1 MNKLAL
7 LQSFVRVVELA
18 SFTQAGNT
26 LGLPKSTVSQ
36 HIQTLEGVLGA
47 RFLHRTTRRV
57 TPTQDG
63 LVLYDRARDVL
74 ASMEELDGLFRQQ
87 GPVLAGR
94 LRVDMPTAFAR
105 IEVFPRLGEF
115 LQAHPA
121 IQVEISC
128 TDRLVDVVREG
139 FDCVVRIGQLNDD
152 NLVARRLGKLRMVN
166 CASPAYLRG
175 YGVPDTPDDL
185 DRHVLIDYIQI
196 LGSQSEGFVYQHHGR
211 RVSRQMP
218 VRVTVNNADAYE
230 AACLNGLGII
240 QVPVARY
247 VELFT
252 RGLLVEIMPDYLP
265 PPMDITLLYAHRHH
279 LPPRV
284 KVFMDWLADLIAPG
298 VYSASPNAAQ

>member
-26 LGLPKSTVSQ
+26 LGLPKPTVSE
-36 HIQTLEGVLGA
+36 HIQSLEGVLGA
-47 RFLHRTTRRV
+47 RLLHRTTHRV

-105 IEVFPRLGEF
+105 LEVFPRLGEF

-128 TDRLVDVVREG
+128 TDRRVDVVREG

-152 NLVARRLGKLRMVN
+152 TLVARRLGKLRMVN
-166 CASPAYLRG
+166 CASPAYLRA
-175 YGVPDTPDDL
+175 YGVPVTPADL
-185 DRHVLIDYIQI
+185 DRHVLIDYVQV
-196 LGSQSEGFVYQHHGR
+196 LGSQSEGFVYQQHGR
-211 RVSRQMP
+211 LVSRQMP

-230 AACLNGLGII
+230 ATCLNGLGII

-247 VELFT
+247 VGLFT
-252 RGLLVEIMPDYLP
+252 RGLLVKIMPDYLP
-265 PPMDITLLYAHRHH
+265 PPMDITLLYAHRRH

-298 VYSASPNAAQ
+298 VCPASPDAAR

>member
-7 LQSFVRVVELA
+7 LQSFVWVVELA

-26 LGLPKSTVSQ
+26 LGLPKSTVAE

-47 RFLHRTTRRV
+47 CLLHRTTRRV

-87 GPVLAGR
+87 GPVPDGR

-105 IEVFPRLGEF
+105 LEVFPRLGEF

-128 TDRLVDVVREG
+128 TDRRGDVVRKG

-152 NLVARRLGKLRMVN
+152 NLVARRLGKLRMIN
-166 CASPAYLRG
+166 YASPAYLRA
-175 YGVPDTPDDL
+175 YGVPVTPADL
-185 DRHVLIDYIQI
+185 DRHVLIDYVQV
-196 LGSQSEGFVYQHHGR
+196 LGSQSEGFVYQQHGR
-211 RVSRQMP
+211 MVSRQMP

-247 VELFT
+247 IGLFT
-252 RGLLVEIMPDYLP
+252 SGQLVEILPYYLP
-265 PPMDITLLYAHRHH
+265 PPMDITLLYAHRRH

-284 KVFMDWLADLIAPG
+284 KVFIDWLADLIAPC
-298 VYSASPNAAQ
+298 VCPVSPNAAQ